1 MERRKDSKGR
11 VLKEGEKP
19 KKRWSISIPIHEH
32 ARKTK
37 NHIRQ
42 KTLRSLRELE
52 EIIQEALKNGD
63 VVFPQKQTLSDL
75 LKNMCLFINRH

>member
-1 MERRKDSKGR
+1 MFKNLWKSRAWYGMMISYYIMALFG
-11 VLKEGEKP
+11 KEIIDVKEKRQQKENFAKWREP

-42 KTLRSLRELE
+42 RLTF
-52 EIIQEALKNGD
+52 A
-63 VVFPQKQTLSDL
+63 
-75 LKNMCLFINRH
+75 

>member
-11 VLKEGEKP
+11 VLKEGESQRKDGRYQYRYTNMLG
-19 KKRWSISIPIHEH
+19 K
-32 ARKTK
+32 RKTIYAK
-37 NHIRQ
+37 D
-42 KTLRSLRELE
+42 LRSLRELE

-75 LKNMCLFINRH
+75 LEKICVYS